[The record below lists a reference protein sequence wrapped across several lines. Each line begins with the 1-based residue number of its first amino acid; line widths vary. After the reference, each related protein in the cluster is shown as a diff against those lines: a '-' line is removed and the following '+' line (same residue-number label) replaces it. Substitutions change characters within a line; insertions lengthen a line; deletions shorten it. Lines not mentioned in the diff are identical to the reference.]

1 MREVKALFLLDII
14 KFKNFVKDLITNPKR
29 FFIYFL
35 QFVWYLFL
43 LIPII
48 VNKGKTFYQISTI
61 KLSYLNAGIIAV
73 MLLVVITSVN
83 SSLKQPGILIE
94 EGDTVFLLSSPIKE
108 RMVFLWYVIRAI
120 FKNLILAILFI
131 LYLPFLSVT
140 MEVNK

>member
-48 VNKGKTFYQISTI
+48 VNKDKTFYQISTI